1 MILKRVL
8 YALLLIPLLI
18 SGCSKYGYVSLNY
31 PQAPQAYFPEDVNQI
46 AIVNR
51 SLVNEENAE
60 SRTLEAIATS
70 EIGGSDRLASDE
82 CIKGVYEEAK
92 ALNGTEVIIPRQLRL
107 YGTGTREMPELLDW
121 NLVAEICESEG
132 SDALL
137 VLETFDS
144 NTDLLLSTA
153 TEQVAAIISSGAPKS
168 TLPGQIK
175 MNVVC
180 YWRLYHPGTK
190 SIIDQYRHSSYYTF
204 DTKGG
209 VLPPTALPQT
219 AYAAGIEYIQRFMP
233 GFYVVRRDLYKRTS
247 GSAKHEFE
255 AGYRRAEVANW
266 EGAMEIWEELADHSK
281 QKTAGR
287 ACLNIAVANEV
298 LGNTDLALD
307 WAKKSYEYY
316 DDKLGRSYSKVL
328 LRRRNLEVY

>member
-1 MILKRVL
+1 MMMKKCF
-8 YALLLIPLLI
+8 YLLLVALSI

-31 PQAPQAYFPEDVNQI
+31 PQAPEAYLPNDINYI
-46 AIVNR
+46 AVVNR
-51 SLVNEENAE
+51 SLVEEEDAGNKII
-60 SRTLEAIATS
+60 EAVATS
-70 EIGGSDRLASDE
+70 EIAGSDRLASDD
-82 CIKGVYEEAK
+82 CIKGAFDAAK
-92 ALNGTEVIIPRQLRL
+92 GLDETEVIIPQKVRL

-121 NLVAEICESEG
+121 KLVTEICESEG
-132 SDALL
+132 TDALL

-153 TEQVAAIISSGAPKS
+153 SQQVSAIISTGSPKAS
-168 TLPGQIK
+168 IPNQVK

-190 SIIDQYRHSSYYTF
+190 SIIDQYQHSTYITF
-204 DTKGG
+204 DLSGG
-209 VLPPTALPQT
+209 LPPPTALPET
-219 AYAAGIEYIQRFMP
+219 AYEAGITYIQRFLP

-247 GSAKHEFE
+247 GSAKNQFE

-266 EGAMEIWEELADHSK
+266 QGAIEIWNELSDHEK

-298 LGNTDLALD
+298 LGNTDSALE

-316 DDKLGRSYSKVL
+316 DDKLGRSYSKIL
-328 LRRRNLEVY
+328 LRRKSIEE

>member
-1 MILKRVL
+1 MMMKRVL
-8 YALLLIPLLI
+8 YALLAVALSI

-31 PQAPQAYFPEDVNQI
+31 PQAPQAYLPDDVNFI
-46 AIVNR
+46 AVVNR
-51 SLVNEENAE
+51 SLVEEENADE
-60 SRTLEAIATS
+60 QILEAIATS
-70 EIGGSDRLASDE
+70 EVAGSDRLASDE
-82 CIKGVYEEAK
+82 CIKGAYEGAK
-92 ALNGTEVIIPRQLRL
+92 AMNGTEVIIPQKLRL

-121 NLVAEICESEG
+121 DLVTEICETEG
-132 SDALL
+132 TDALL

-153 TEQVAAIISSGAPKS
+153 SEQALAIISTGSPKP
-168 TLPGQIK
+168 TLPGQIN

-190 SIIDQYRHSSYYTF
+190 SIIDQYQHSSYHTF
-204 DTKGG
+204 DTNGG
-209 VLPPTALPQT
+209 VLPPTALPEI
-219 AYAAGIEYIQRFMP
+219 AYTAGIEYIQRFLP

-247 GSAKHEFE
+247 GSAKHQFE

-266 EGAMEIWEELADHSK
+266 EGAMEIWEELSDHSK
-281 QKTAGR
+281 HKTAGR

-307 WAKKSYEYY
+307 WAKKSYEYH
-316 DDKLGRSYSKVL
+316 DDKLGRSYSKIL
-328 LRRRNLEVY
+328 LRRKNIE